1 MTTEHEIPPTEDPS
15 WLGIGAVLAAVG
27 ASVCCVGPL
36 LLISLG
42 IGGAWMSAFTS
53 METVR
58 PYFIILT
65 LIFIGLGYRKLYLI
79 PDSCEEGEAS
89 ATAPCVALDRC
100 SRRDSTSPILG
111 VVPPDLTSMD
121 GGNAARLPG
130 AGAAMQSC
138 ALPEVKH
145 KQRMIFWI
153 GSALILLLLTFPWYA
168 PFFME

>member
-1 MTTEHEIPPTEDPS
+1 MITEHETPPQKDSS
-15 WLGIGAVLAAVG
+15 WLGVGAVLAAIG

-42 IGGAWMSAFTS
+42 IGGAWMSALTS

-79 PDSCEEGEAS
+79 PESCKEGEA
-89 ATAPCVALDRC
+89 
-100 SRRDSTSPILG
+100 
-111 VVPPDLTSMD
+111 
-121 GGNAARLPG
+121 
-130 AGAAMQSC
+130 C
-138 ALPEVKH
+138 AVPEVKQ
-145 KQRMIFWI
+145 KQRMIFWS
-153 GSALILLLLTFPWYA
+153 GSALILLLLGFPWVA

>member
-1 MTTEHEIPPTEDPS
+1 MTSEHDTPAKDSS
-15 WLGIGAVLAAVG
+15 WLGIGAVLAAIG

-42 IGGAWMSAFTS
+42 IGGAWMSTLTS

-58 PYFIILT
+58 PFFLVLT

-79 PDSCEEGEAS
+79 PDSCEESKACAS
-89 ATAPCVALDRC
+89 
-100 SRRDSTSPILG
+100 S
-111 VVPPDLTSMD
+111 
-121 GGNAARLPG
+121 
-130 AGAAMQSC
+130 
-138 ALPEVKH
+138 EVKR

-153 GSALILLLLTFPWYA
+153 GSALILMLLAFPWYA